1 MVKILRVLIFLCL
14 YLGSSGV
21 FLMANSLNDEKG
33 MTEEE
38 YQKALIMQN
47 KIHGFIR
54 AASQCEKN
62 GQYEAALENFLKA
75 YEINRCAG
83 LVAVC
88 RGGIA
93 DNYEALGEY
102 QKALDYVDV
111 SLGKLSAHPQQP
123 SYKKYAETK
132 SRLLK
137 KIEEQK
143 NESGAKKMTQ
153 DSSQSDYARQR
164 KFLESMKTQGV
175 ATAFKEATLFEH
187 AGKFADARKVYEKL
201 LLQRETIAREMTLE
215 NWVMLYPA
223 IQRTSELIGDETREK
238 ETLVWIKGNML
249 DPQGQFHGSLS
260 KIMPAVID
268 HLNKQIK
275 KYQLR

>member
-1 MVKILRVLIFLCL
+1 
-14 YLGSSGV
+14 
-21 FLMANSLNDEKG
+21 MANSLNDENG
-33 MTEEE
+33 MNEEE

-54 AASQCEKN
+54 AANQCEKN
-62 GQYEAALENFLKA
+62 GQYEAALENYLKA

-102 QKALDYVDV
+102 QKALEYVDV
-111 SLGKLSAHPQQP
+111 SLGKLSAYPQQP

-153 DSSQSDYARQR
+153 ESSQSDYARQR

-175 ATAFKEATLFEH
+175 ATTFKEVALLELG
-187 AGKFADARKVYEKL
+187 GKFADACKVYEKL
-201 LLQRETIAREMTLE
+201 LLQREAIVREMALE

-223 IQRTSELIGDETREK
+223 IQRTSELTGDEAREK
-238 ETLVWIKGNML
+238 EMLVWIRDNL
-249 DPQGQFHGSLS
+249 IAEQGTFHRYLRGLL
-260 KIMPAVID
+260 PDVQD
-268 HLNKQIK
+268 HLKERLK
-275 KYQLR
+275 KFGLEA